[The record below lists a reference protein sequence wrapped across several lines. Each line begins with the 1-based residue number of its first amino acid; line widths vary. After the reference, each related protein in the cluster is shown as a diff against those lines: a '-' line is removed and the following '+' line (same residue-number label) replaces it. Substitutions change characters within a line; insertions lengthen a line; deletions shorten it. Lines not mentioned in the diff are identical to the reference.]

1 MVLIV
6 ITHIFYICPWIV
18 SHELIAPAVNF
29 CFCLS
34 LLHLYFRA
42 DTKTITM

>member
-29 CFCLS
+29 CFYLS